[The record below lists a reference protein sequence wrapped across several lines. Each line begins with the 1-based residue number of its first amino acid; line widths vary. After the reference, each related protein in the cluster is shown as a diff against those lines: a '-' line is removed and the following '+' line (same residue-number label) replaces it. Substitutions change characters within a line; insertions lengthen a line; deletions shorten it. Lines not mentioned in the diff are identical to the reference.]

1 MTEIAQPATRVD
13 HTVFATGRDKLLGH
27 LAMLTFAAFVAGSF
41 SLGALAA
48 PHLGPSALN
57 AARFVLGTSIM
68 GGVALAA
75 MSGRIGWPR
84 APWRYGVLGLLMAVF
99 FVTMFWALQFT
110 SPIATGAVFTLMPLA
125 SAFFGWIFLGQV
137 PRGVVIASLVLAG
150 IGSVWVIFRGDL
162 NALLSFDVG
171 IGEIIF
177 FFGVLCHAAYAPLV
191 RRFNRGEPVAVF
203 SFWTLLA
210 TGLLIAI
217 YGAREIAGTDWTA
230 VPGIVW
236 LAILYLSVFTTA
248 GTFFLLQ
255 FASMRLPAS
264 KTLAYGYLTPSFII
278 LYEGLLGHGWANA
291 GILAGAA
298 VTVLGLAV
306 MAFARD

>member
-1 MTEIAQPATRVD
+1 MTDIAQPATRVD

-27 LAMLTFAAFVAGSF
+27 LAMLAFAAFVAGSF

-57 AARFVLGTSIM
+57 ASRFVLGTSIM
-68 GGVALAA
+68 GGVALVA
-75 MSGRIGWPR
+75 MNGRIGWPR
-84 APWRYGVLGLLMAVF
+84 APWRYGVLGLLMAIF

-110 SPIATGAVFTLMPLA
+110 SPVATGAVFTLMPLA

-171 IGEIIF
+171 IGEIVF

-191 RRFNRGEPVAVF
+191 RRFNRGEPVALF

-217 YGAREIAGTDWTA
+217 YGAREIAGTEWTA

-236 LAILYLSVFTTA
+236 LAILYLAVFTTA

>member
-1 MTEIAQPATRVD
+1 LTEIAQPAAKVD

-27 LAMLTFAAFVAGSF
+27 LAMLAFAAFVAGSF

-75 MSGRIGWPR
+75 TSGRIGWPR
-84 APWRYGVLGLLMAVF
+84 APWRYGVLGLLMAIF

-110 SPIATGAVFTLMPLA
+110 SPVATGAVFTLMPLA
-125 SAFFGWIFLGQV
+125 SAFFGWMFLGQV

-171 IGEIIF
+171 IGEIVF

-217 YGAREIAGTDWTA
+217 YGAREIAGTDWAA

-298 VTVLGLAV
+298 VTVAGLAV

>member
-1 MTEIAQPATRVD
+1 MNTTPSHKT
-13 HTVFATGRDKLLGH
+13 FATGRDKLLGH
-27 LAMLTFAAFVAGSF
+27 LAMLAFSAFVAGSF

-57 AARFVLGTSIM
+57 AARFLLGTSIM
-68 GGVALAA
+68 GGVALVA
-75 MSGRIGWPR
+75 MNGRIGWPR
-84 APWRYGVLGLLMAVF
+84 APWRYGVLGLLMAIF

-125 SAFFGWIFLGQV
+125 SAFFGWMFLGQV

-191 RRFNRGEPVAVF
+191 RRFNRGEPVALF
-203 SFWTLLA
+203 TFWTLLA
-210 TGLLIAI
+210 TGLMIAVYGAGEIADTDWLNLSPVIWIAI
-217 YGAREIAGTDWTA
+217 
-230 VPGIVW
+230 V
-236 LAILYLSVFTTA
+236 YLSVFTTA

>member
-1 MTEIAQPATRVD
+1 LTDIAQPATRVD

-27 LAMLTFAAFVAGSF
+27 LAMLAFAAFVAGSF

-57 AARFVLGTSIM
+57 ASRFVLGTSIM
-68 GGVALAA
+68 GGVALVA
-75 MSGRIGWPR
+75 MNGRIGWPR
-84 APWRYGVLGLLMAVF
+84 APWRYGVLGLLMAIF

-110 SPIATGAVFTLMPLA
+110 SPVATGAVFTLMPLA

-171 IGEIIF
+171 IGEIVF

-191 RRFNRGEPVAVF
+191 RRFNRGEPVALF

-217 YGAREIAGTDWTA
+217 YGAREIAGTEWTA

-236 LAILYLSVFTTA
+236 LAILYLAIFTTA

>member
-1 MTEIAQPATRVD
+1 MTEIAQPAASAN
-13 HTVFATGRDKLLGH
+13 HSQFATGNQKLLGH
-27 LAMLTFAAFVAGSF
+27 LAMLAFSAFVAGSF

-48 PHLGPSALN
+48 PHLGPAALN
-57 AARFVLGTSIM
+57 AARFLLGTSIM

-75 MSGRIGWPR
+75 MNGRIGWPG
-84 APWRYGVLGLLMAVF
+84 APWRYGVLGLLMAIF

-110 SPIATGAVFTLMPLA
+110 SPIATGAVFTLMPFA
-125 SAFFGWIFLGQV
+125 SAFFGWVFLGQA

-162 NALLSFDVG
+162 DALLSFDVG
-171 IGEIIF
+171 PGEMIF
-177 FFGVLCHAAYAPLV
+177 FLGVLCHAAYAPLV
-191 RRFNRGEPVAVF
+191 RRFNRGEPVALF
-203 SFWTLLA
+203 TFWTLLA
-210 TGLLIAI
+210 TGLVIGV
-217 YGAREIAGTDWTA
+217 YGAREIAGTDWVA
-230 VPGIVW
+230 LPGVVWIV
-236 LAILYLSVFTTA
+236 ILYLSLFTTA

-278 LYEGLLGHGWANA
+278 LFEGLLGHGWATA
-291 GILAGAA
+291 SVLAGAA

>member
-1 MTEIAQPATRVD
+1 MTEIAQPAASAN
-13 HTVFATGRDKLLGH
+13 HSQFATGNQKLLGH
-27 LAMLTFAAFVAGSF
+27 LAMLAFSAFVAGSF

-48 PHLGPSALN
+48 PHLGPAALN
-57 AARFVLGTSIM
+57 AARFLLGTSIM

-75 MSGRIGWPR
+75 MNGRIGWPG
-84 APWRYGVLGLLMAVF
+84 APWRYGVLGLLMAIF

-110 SPIATGAVFTLMPLA
+110 SPIATGAVFTLMPFA
-125 SAFFGWIFLGQV
+125 SAFFGWVFLGQA

-162 NALLSFDVG
+162 DALLSFDVG
-171 IGEIIF
+171 PGEIIF

-191 RRFNRGEPVAVF
+191 RRFNRGEPVALF
-203 SFWTLLA
+203 TFWTLLA
-210 TGLLIAI
+210 TGLVIAV
-217 YGAREIAGTDWTA
+217 YGAREIAGTDWVA
-230 VPGIVW
+230 LPGVVWIV
-236 LAILYLSVFTTA
+236 ILYLSLFTTA

-278 LYEGLLGHGWANA
+278 LFEGLLGHGWATA
-291 GILAGAA
+291 SVLAGAA

>member
-84 APWRYGVLGLLMAVF
+84 APWRYGVLGLLMAIF

-110 SPIATGAVFTLMPLA
+110 SPVATGAVFTLMPLA

-171 IGEIIF
+171 IGEIVF

-217 YGAREIAGTDWTA
+217 YGAREIAGTDWAA

-298 VTVLGLAV
+298 VTVAGLAV

>member
-1 MTEIAQPATRVD
+1 MNAATD
-13 HTVFATGRDKLLGH
+13 HSTFATGNQKLLGH
-27 LAMLTFAAFVAGSF
+27 LAMLAFSAFVAGSF

-57 AARFVLGTSIM
+57 AARFLLGTSIM
-68 GGVALAA
+68 GGVALFA
-75 MSGRIGWPR
+75 MNGRIGWPR
-84 APWRYGVLGLLMAVF
+84 APWRYGVLGLLMAIF

-110 SPIATGAVFTLMPLA
+110 SPVATGAVFTLMPLA
-125 SAFFGWIFLGQV
+125 STFFGWVFLGQV

-162 NALLSFDVG
+162 DALLSFDVG

-191 RRFNRGEPVAVF
+191 RRFNRGEPVALF

-217 YGAREIAGTDWTA
+217 YGAREIAGTEWSSLPP
-230 VPGIVW
+230 VIW
-236 LAILYLSVFTTA
+236 ISILYLSVFTTA

-278 LYEGLLGHGWANA
+278 LFEGLLGHGWATA
-291 GILAGAA
+291 SILAGAA
-298 VTVLGLAV
+298 VTVLGLGV

>member
-1 MTEIAQPATRVD
+1 MTEIAQPAATD

-27 LAMLTFAAFVAGSF
+27 LAMLAFAAFVAGSF

-57 AARFVLGTSIM
+57 AARFLLGTSIM
-68 GGVALAA
+68 GGVALFA
-75 MSGRIGWPR
+75 MNGRIGLPR
-84 APWRYGVLGLLMAVF
+84 APWRYGVLGLLMAIF

-110 SPIATGAVFTLMPLA
+110 SPVATGAVFTLMPLA
-125 SAFFGWIFLGQV
+125 STFFGWLFLGQV
-137 PRGVVIASLVLAG
+137 PRGAVIASLVLAG

-162 NALLSFDVG
+162 DALLSFDVG

-203 SFWTLLA
+203 TFWTLLA

-217 YGAREIAGTDWTA
+217 YGAREIAETEWSTLSP
-230 VPGIVW
+230 VIWISIV
-236 LAILYLSVFTTA
+236 YLSVFTTA

-278 LYEGLLGHGWANA
+278 LYEGLLGHGWAN
-291 GILAGAA
+291 GSILAGAA